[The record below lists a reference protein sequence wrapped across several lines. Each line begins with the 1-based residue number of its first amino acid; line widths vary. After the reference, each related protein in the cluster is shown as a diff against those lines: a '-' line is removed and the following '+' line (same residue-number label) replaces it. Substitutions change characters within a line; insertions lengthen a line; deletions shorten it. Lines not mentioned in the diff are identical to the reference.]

1 MPHDTERLALTE
13 ATKQQ
18 FSTPR
23 LLFRPVGKKIV
34 RITTLKKLTRLTK
47 KLHSMNEKKT
57 IEQLQYRIERY
68 RSMGNGAMCQTL
80 LAELR
85 ELTAKK

>member
-1 MPHDTERLALTE
+1 
-13 ATKQQ
+13 
-18 FSTPR
+18 
-23 LLFRPVGKKIV
+23 
-34 RITTLKKLTRLTK
+34 
-47 KLHSMNEKKT
+47 MNEKKT